1 MATDVTGATNELI
14 KIVVDA
20 WTGAAAIIGGSCPL
34 MIEHEV
40 GSEKPANAVKGWGR
54 VTVRH
59 AESDT
64 MAMGKRYLNDGTLY
78 VNVFVKPGPKAATLA
93 ESVAKLV
100 TRALRYHNGQVRLTR
115 VRQQEAGVED
125 GWRQVNVLATFDY
138 YERNT

>member
-14 KIVVDA
+14 KIVADA
-20 WTGAAAIIGGSCPL
+20 WTGAAAIVGGSAPL

-40 GSEKPANAVKGWGR
+40 GNDVPSNPVKGWGR

-64 MAMGKRYLNDGTLY
+64 MAMGKRYLNNGSLY
-78 VNVFVKPGPKAATLA
+78 VNIFVKPGPRSATLA
-93 ESVAKLV
+93 EAIGKLV
-100 TRALRYHNGQVRLTR
+100 THALRYHNGQVRLTR
-115 VRQQEAGVED
+115 VRQQEAGVAD
-125 GWRQVNVLATFDY
+125 GWRQVNVIATFDY